1 MASSMAKVRILLE
14 TIRHI
19 AVHLNDEEIAAI
31 GIILNKALNRL
42 ESENNE

>member
-31 GIILNKALNRL
+31 GIILNKTLNRL